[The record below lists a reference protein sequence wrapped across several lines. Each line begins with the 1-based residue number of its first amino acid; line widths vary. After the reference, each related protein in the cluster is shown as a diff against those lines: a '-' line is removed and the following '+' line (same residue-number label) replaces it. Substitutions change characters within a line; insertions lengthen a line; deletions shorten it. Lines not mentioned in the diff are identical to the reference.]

1 MQRRLSAC
9 LLAAALL
16 IAGPM
21 GLVRAAVPND
31 SSALRDA
38 VTVDGMLEHLEALDA
53 IGAAN
58 GNTRVDDTP
67 GYEESVEYVADRLT
81 DAGYD
86 VDDPAVHVRRVHQ
99 RGHRARADQPGSARL
114 RRGLH
119 SRTSA

>member
-9 LLAAALL
+9 LLATALL
-16 IAGPM
+16 VAGPL

-31 SSALRDA
+31 SSALRDG
-38 VTVDGMLEHLEALDA
+38 VTVAGMLEHLEALDA

-67 GYEESVEYVADRLT
+67 GYEQSVEYVADRLT

-86 VDDPAVHVRRVHQ
+86 VDIQPFTFDAFIARDTALERVSPDPRVYVE
-99 RGHRARADQPGSARL
+99 GFL
-114 RRGLH
+114 E
-119 SRTSA
+119 